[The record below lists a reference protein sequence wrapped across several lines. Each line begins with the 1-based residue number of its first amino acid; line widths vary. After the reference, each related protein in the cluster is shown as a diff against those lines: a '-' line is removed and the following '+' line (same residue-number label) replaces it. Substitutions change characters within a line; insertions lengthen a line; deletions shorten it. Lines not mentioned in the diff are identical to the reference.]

1 MNTLMA
7 SLRTLLLIALASG
20 CCSGFGADGSCV
32 DEDDAAAGRIDAA
45 TLTDATAAASCT
57 MTSPPDGGVDFMGT
71 TVFPKQCGQDP
82 TCTSPICWL
91 CAQGPGGATWNLTG
105 NEQCRPGADAG
116 AES

>member
-1 MNTLMA
+1 MRNLTFV
-7 SLRTLLLIALASG
+7 LLLALAACGGEASDPDG
-20 CCSGFGADGSCV
+20 RLAADAGATCV
-32 DEDDAAAGRIDAA
+32 
-45 TLTDATAAASCT
+45 AS
-57 MTSPPDGGVDFMGT
+57 SPPDGSVEYMGT

-82 TCTSPICWL
+82 SCTSPICWL